1 MSGKENIISTAPAPA
16 ADSKLSAYLAL
27 TRLDRP
33 VGTLLLLWPTL
44 GALWVAAG
52 EQPPALYIAI
62 FAAGTLLMRS
72 AGCVANDMA
81 DRNFDPHVT
90 RTQARPLATGALTVS
105 EAAVLLVILL
115 LASAATLFYLNN
127 LTRLLALAAVPIA
140 LTYPLF
146 KRFTYLPQVPLG
158 AAFSWGILMAYGQMR
173 GTVPSE
179 AALLFIG
186 SLFWIVAYDTAYA
199 MADREDDLRIGV
211 KSTAILFGSADRL
224 AIGVLQAI
232 ALGIFY
238 LYGQQA
244 GLPLFFN
251 IALAVIVGLFVYQ
264 QRLLRRRQPDECF
277 AAFKNNIWVGFMLFL
292 GMAFDVHFADQLAG
306 LHGDLPGS

>member
-1 MSGKENIISTAPAPA
+1 
-16 ADSKLSAYLAL
+16 LAL

-52 EQPPALYIAI
+52 EQPPALYIAV
-62 FAAGTLLMRS
+62 FALGTLLMRS

-81 DRNFDPHVT
+81 DRDFDPHVT
-90 RTQARPLATGALTVS
+90 RTRQRPLATGELS
-105 EAAVLLVILL
+105 FREAAGLLIVLLLL
-115 LASAATLFYLNN
+115 SACTLLVLNE
-127 LTRLLALAAVPIA
+127 LTRLLAVAAVPIA

-173 GTVPSE
+173 GTVPPE
-179 AALLFIG
+179 AWLLFLG

-244 GLPLFFN
+244 GLTLFFN
-251 IALAVIVGLFVYQ
+251 IALAVILGLFIYQ
-264 QRLLRRRQPDECF
+264 QRLLRRRHPDECL

-292 GMAFDVHFADQLAG
+292 GMAFDTHFAERIAG
-306 LHGDLPGS
+306 G